1 MDVTNEI
8 TIGEEQFTDES
19 WDEFLALPMSDV
31 LVEYTDGGFPQQSP
45 VGFDDRYKLA
55 LTFVKLLTAVAV
67 LVGGAILISALRQPD
82 EVTTGLAA
90 GAVTATSP
98 VVCDPIDL
106 RFGIPIPERISCD
119 GGELVATGDLD
130 GAWNGHLSGWDVPDG
145 MIVGGLWQNWDDGTP
160 EPSGFVEWIGRD
172 SHSDTDPADNRYQE
186 IRVTR
191 LAPGDFSIYE
201 TRGLTGR
208 SVTFT
213 FVPTGDTPAASAPSA
228 DGPQFELT
236 DGRPI
241 AVQHPDG
248 TSIVWSGELSDD
260 DITVAWDP
268 PGEEGS
274 AVSVLAASVLAED
287 GPISSIRGT
296 VRLTPGNDGTELD
309 AAGGLFLR
317 IYERAEFGLAGG
329 KSAQLGLVN
338 SQMGPIVN
346 RTSGICPHNACSV
359 NNSVEYVTAD
369 SVDLD
374 ASDGLGFD
382 VSVDDDVMTM
392 RLWSIAEPTQP
403 DATVTEPWPVGIG
416 AAGIEL
422 WATDWSFA
430 GQVDNVVVTY
440 ADTE

>member
-268 PGEEGS
+268 PGEEDPRCRCS
-274 AVSVLAASVLAED
+274 LHRCS
-287 GPISSIRGT
+287 PRT
-296 VRLTPGNDGTELD
+296 VP
-309 AAGGLFLR
+309 
-317 IYERAEFGLAGG
+317 
-329 KSAQLGLVN
+329 SAQFAEPCASRLATTERSWTPRVAC
-338 SQMGPIVN
+338 SSAS
-346 RTSGICPHNACSV
+346 TSGPSLASPEARAR
-359 NNSVEYVTAD
+359 SSDSSTARWGR
-369 SVDLD
+369 S
-374 ASDGLGFD
+374 
-382 VSVDDDVMTM
+382 
-392 RLWSIAEPTQP
+392 
-403 DATVTEPWPVGIG
+403 
-416 AAGIEL
+416 
-422 WATDWSFA
+422 
-430 GQVDNVVVTY
+430 
-440 ADTE
+440 